1 MKLVKKPEGNKEENK
16 EENRDYSIDY
26 KLKSLEQT
34 VANLEKNLEE
44 TTRFAKRTR
53 STVDAHINKQIAEIR
68 VFVVDKK
75 CPEGEWQDYSG
86 TFSIDDSE
94 QKTMVISKAKK
105 HFDMYFMDGVYHRNK
120 KLGLFLSNP
129 RSGKH
134 LIEEMET
141 GD

>member
-1 MKLVKKPEGNKEENK
+1 MKLVKKPEENK
-16 EENRDYSIDY
+16 EDNREEHKDHGMEH

-34 VANLEKNLEE
+34 VANLEKKLEE
-44 TTRFAKRTR
+44 ATRFAKRTR

-86 TFSIDDSE
+86 TFSLDDDE
-94 QKTMVISKAKK
+94 QKKMVISKAKK
-105 HFDMYFMDGVYHRNK
+105 HFDMYFKDGVYHRNK